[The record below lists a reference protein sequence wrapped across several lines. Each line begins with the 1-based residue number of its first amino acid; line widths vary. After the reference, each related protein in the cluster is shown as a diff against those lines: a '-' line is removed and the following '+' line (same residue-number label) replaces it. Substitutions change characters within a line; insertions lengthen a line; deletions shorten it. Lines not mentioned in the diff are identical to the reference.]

1 MRTPSGD
8 LHVVDF
14 KTNQIVSDIQPKDY
28 WDDKRHWEIKNN
40 IDTLE
45 FRLFEN
51 TDHATTLVQQ
61 NLVLKEVRGGRIV
74 PYVITETE
82 KDSKDRSLMVYASG
96 EWIQLAKAGII
107 EPQKI
112 ESKTLKQ
119 CMEIALK
126 GTKWTI
132 GKTEHDGAHSMVIE
146 EFTDPLDLLKKIAAS
161 FELEIQ
167 YRAEVVGSKIVG
179 RYVDMVRKRG
189 RDTRKEVTFG
199 KDLIGIKRIENSQ
212 SICTALLGF
221 VKKENGEFITI
232 SSINKGVPYLVDD
245 AAYQRWNE
253 NGKHKFAFYTPQT
266 DDQNMSPD
274 RLLTLMKTE
283 MSKIVNASVS
293 YGVDAQNIARI
304 TGLSHEE
311 INEGD
316 TIRIIDEGF
325 TPKLYLEARAIAGD
339 ESFKDPT
346 QDNYVF
352 GDYREIVDQND
363 ELRRLYQ
370 KILSSLYDKVPQE
383 LFDQLNNKVKEQNKD
398 IIDAKDKAGQAQKES
413 QTAKDLAE
421 ATQDYME
428 RNLVDIIESVK
439 PPTANLKD
447 GKTLWSDSSDPNN
460 KVLKLWK
467 GGAWVIISPDTKPLN
482 TALTQAQNDIT
493 KAKQDITTNK
503 GLLDTAKSELQG
515 NINAEKQRITDL
527 TTNVNKKVDKTWID
541 QQLLD
546 KADKSGVYTKDYIDQ
561 NTIGKQ
567 VYETDRAGN
576 VQKFTDM
583 NTDITRNANAIKSK
597 AEQSSLDTTN
607 NNVTGVTNRV
617 TTVEQTATG
626 LTTRIGSAES
636 KINTATGDISTLQ
649 TKTNTIE
656 QTATGS
662 VQKINKLTGRFDG
675 MSIGS
680 VNIIQGTEEIFS
692 NPSATGN
699 YNGFKV
705 VPSPFPKYD
714 IRNKEITFSMY
725 FTGKIT
731 AKGTNPWLGMELGIT
746 FIDNTTQYLN
756 GRIDGKIT
764 VNKDYLNERF
774 VFVVKVNDKEIKS
787 VNVTQ
792 GARDLTGSIKL
803 FKGQVEEGN
812 QATAWK
818 LSPEEL
824 TTTQQFTQKTNEII
838 NTVDQNAQK
847 LTAVET
853 TMKNTKYGRD
863 NLIPNSGM
871 FSNTGGWMANTPTN
885 STMEVVTEDGFN
897 AMKIKGSI
905 RASSPIILKPDTE
918 YVYSALIKIPVD
930 NVVSDG
936 SGNPLH
942 FWSTIGAN
950 PHTAVQRAIL
960 EPASK
965 KILANT
971 WTRVSYKF
979 KTLAGAE
986 NTLFTPFMYS
996 QEIINSNAFA
1006 YIRYFQLVEGN
1017 QITEDWQAP
1026 SGDIVKKTN
1035 EIVQTVDSNISR
1047 ISVMEN
1053 SVANGLDNLLDN
1065 SRIDNMTRWEGG
1077 VGINFDETVKLDGY
1091 NSIRSIQAGNTSE
1104 VYRGLHQ
1111 MNIQGWEVGGT
1122 YTFSAYVRT
1131 DDIASFEENAVAG
1144 TIRVGMEV
1152 ICEKADGSRTTTYN
1166 VAPDGSKDFKP
1177 TVNGQWQRRVIV
1189 CKNIPAGTTKIRVGV
1204 RVWKNGRLWVACPQF
1219 EKGEM
1224 ATAFT
1229 PKVSENTSAIKTNE
1243 VIQTVDTIQTS
1254 LTATTNKVTG
1264 LETKTNTLEIKSNTM
1279 RSDLDGN
1286 ITAINSLTET
1296 VTYAGENFLDKSSAN
1311 NEFPSFLVDAYY
1323 LLNKA
1328 TGGFF
1333 EDYYIVTCA
1342 DYTDAFY
1349 QMGNSSQPTN
1359 MHGFKANDSLT
1370 LSMDLQQDLVG
1381 TQTVIFQHDGTSWS
1395 EAEIKTYN
1403 HAVGVWTRV
1412 SHSFTLKANTKGFM
1426 IRIRFPRVAG
1436 ANTKKLR
1443 FRKLKIEYG
1452 SLATQWNQNSVEIQS
1467 KTNTIKQTTDE
1478 NSMKLTSIDASGI
1491 AGANLVYNSDMLQ
1504 RPTNGFPDGWSGFN
1518 TTTLIFQNP
1527 WADEPRGA
1535 VARFNRTNL
1544 ADTDPN
1550 SIVSLYSNKLPVAR
1564 NKDYTWSVWMYVPSA
1579 NWSAFKVKNAYIM
1592 EYFDNAGTR
1601 VQYQDVSLTTA
1612 EQTSLQA
1619 GNWTRIVRTFR
1630 PTTAGIT
1637 QAGFRLALF
1646 HNGDIYY
1653 RMPQVE
1659 LGTVATGWN
1668 RSTVDFSGNYQFND
1682 LNSRTNEIKQTLD
1695 GTVSTVSSLSSTVGT
1710 HTQQITQQGSTI
1722 KQMNNEIDLRVKSTE
1737 MTDYIGKLGAEN
1749 ELRNTAFETKVINAT
1764 TGIIT
1769 SRTPSLDK
1777 WGSNIPAGVGG
1788 SITAEATRNREGY
1801 NSAKIVVTGAGTTDR
1816 YTGINQNIPASISS
1830 GDYVFGAW
1838 FYVQDKA
1845 LIDNGAVIKLQFFNG
1860 STGSTSVQTELAPI
1874 LVNNKWVYAEV
1885 KITAPATAITVL
1897 RADIWVRRNGTLW
1910 VSQPML
1916 QYGSNASAFME
1927 HPQDYVNYDAL
1938 VGEVAKKVATT
1949 DYNAKISTIESS
1961 ITQANNK
1968 IDLRVLATD
1977 VYKKTESDGRYGSK
1991 AIVDTHESSITLL
2004 KNQIISKVEAGGI
2017 ASAIN
2022 QTPQSVLIQ
2031 AGKINLD
2038 GAVTAK
2044 SIQSQ
2049 RLVGAT
2055 ISTLE
2060 QNQIGGFIEMNA
2072 QHFALKHRLG
2082 LNTAPLTRGY
2092 FGFMPDT
2099 GKGQDYVRTS
2109 LVLGTDYNNED
2120 RVSLSGA
2127 VFIEHMVPKSNL
2139 WADASA
2145 RIGIAKSRN
2154 TDTSINTKSEI
2165 YFGPTGNLDILANEG
2180 PMVIRGKEAMTIT
2193 TSGLFTGV
2201 ASSGT
2206 WVLENGRGFFPV
2218 TNRTLKIV
2226 DKRVTTNNDNADT
2239 DIYLGSSFMIRSA
2252 NDMNYYD
2259 YGLQIKKQNGSE
2271 WANLWA
2277 GKIRASTFENTSS
2290 RSIKTGIKDINVDA
2304 LEIVMALEPK
2314 EYFFKADMEKLY
2326 EERQARV
2333 EAGEE
2338 TPPITTD
2345 SIQKQYG
2352 FIAEDV
2358 PEALASK
2365 DRKSVPSY
2373 PLATMTVG
2381 AVQKIRKEQLA
2392 DQEKIASLKAEIE
2405 AEKLEEV
2412 SIQTELNEL
2421 KGVLIS
2427 QEERIAK
2434 LEELLLQQLINK
2446 KPEQP

>member
-45 FRLFEN
+45 FRVFEN

-179 RYVDMVRKRG
+179 RHVDMVRKRG

-266 DDQNMSPD
+266 DDQNMSPE

-283 MSKIVNASVS
+283 MGKLVNASVS

-304 TGLSHEE
+304 PGLSHEE

-316 TIRIIDEGF
+316 TILIIDEGF

-352 GDYREIVDQND
+352 GDYREIVNQND
-363 ELRRLYQ
+363 ELRKLYQ
-370 KILSSLYDKVPQE
+370 QMLSKIQDKVPSSIFESLKDKVNQQGS
-383 LFDQLNNKVKEQNKD
+383 LIDSTNKKSNQALEESKAAKD
-398 IIDAKDKAGQAQKES
+398 IADASLKYAKEN
-413 QTAKDLAE
+413 T
-421 ATQDYME
+421 
-428 RNLVDIIESVK
+428 VDIIEQPT
-439 PPTANLKD
+439 PPTTNLKD

-467 GGAWVIISPDTKPLN
+467 GGAWVIVSPDTKPLN
-482 TALTQAQNDIT
+482 TTLTQAQNDII
-493 KAKQDITTNK
+493 KAKQDIITGQNALTS
-503 GLLDTAKSELQG
+503 AKSELQG
-515 NINAEKQRITDL
+515 NINTEKQRITDL
-527 TTNVNKKVDKTWID
+527 TTTVGKKVDKTWID

-546 KADKSGVYTKDYIDQ
+546 KADKSGVYTRDYIDQ
-561 NTIGKQ
+561 NTVGKQ
-567 VYETDRAGN
+567 VYETDKAGN

-583 NTDITRNANAIKSK
+583 STDITRNANAIKSK

-626 LTTRIGSAES
+626 LTNRMTSAET
-636 KINTATGDISTLQ
+636 KLNTATGDISTLK

-656 QTATGS
+656 QTANGS
-662 VQKINKLTGRFDG
+662 VQKIEELKGRFDG

-680 VNIIQGTEEIFS
+680 VNMIQGTEEIFN

-699 YNGFKV
+699 FNSFKV
-705 VPSPFPKYD
+705 VPSPHPKYD
-714 IRNKEITFSMY
+714 LRNKELTISVY

-731 AKGTNPWLGMELGIT
+731 AKGTNPWLGMELGFT
-746 FIDNTTQYLN
+746 FMDNTTQFLN
-756 GRIDGKIT
+756 GRIDSKIT
-764 VNKDYLNERF
+764 LNQDYLNERF
-774 VFVVKVNDKEIKS
+774 VFIVKVNDKEIKS

-803 FKGQVEEGN
+803 FKGQIEEGN
-812 QATAWK
+812 KATAWK

-838 NTVDQNAQK
+838 NTVDQNTQK
-847 LTAVET
+847 LTSVET
-853 TMKNTKYGRD
+853 TMKNAKYGRD

-871 FSNTGGWMANTPTN
+871 FSNTGGWIPNTPAS
-885 STMEVVTEDGFN
+885 STMEIVTEDGFN

-905 RASSPIILKPDTE
+905 RASNPITLKPDTE
-918 YVYSALIKIPVD
+918 YVYSAMVKLPVEQFI
-930 NVVSDG
+930 SEG

-979 KTLAGAE
+979 RTLAGAE

-1006 YIRYFQLVEGN
+1006 YIRYFQLIEGN

-1026 SGDIVKKTN
+1026 SGDVIKKTN
-1035 EIVQTVDSNISR
+1035 EIVQTVDSTISR
-1047 ISVMEN
+1047 VSAVEN
-1053 SVANGLDNLLDN
+1053 RRTGSDNLLKIDSARWVVAPKNTGSEGDN
-1065 SRIDNMTRWEGG
+1065 YNYANLPVNM
-1077 VGINFDETVKLDGY
+1077 
-1091 NSIRSIQAGNTSE
+1091 
-1104 VYRGLHQ
+1104 Q
-1111 MNIQGWEVGGT
+1111 MDRT
-1122 YTFSAYVRT
+1122 YTVSARVKFT
-1131 DDIASFEENAVAG
+1131 AG
-1144 TIRVGMEV
+1144 TDTHITVYPYPNGAQYNAE
-1152 ICEKADGSRTTTYN
+1152 IKDGFISHT
-1166 VAPDGSKDFKP
+1166 FKKTNAN
-1177 TVNGQWQRRVIV
+1177 TVSILLYTG
-1189 CKNIPAGTTKIRVGV
+1189 KAGTTRGKGV
-1204 RVWKNGRLWVACPQF
+1204 EFTEIMITEGDAVVSYAPPSPTLDVF
-1219 EKGEM
+1219 
-1224 ATAFT
+1224 TA
-1229 PKVSENTSAIKTNE
+1229 KTNE
-1243 VIQTVDTIQTS
+1243 ITQTVDTNKQKITS
-1254 LTATTNKVTG
+1254 LETTV
-1264 LETKTNTLEIKSNTM
+1264 
-1279 RSDLDGN
+1279 
-1286 ITAINSLTET
+1286 TAINDDVTNLFMDAGSFKGYSTSYDPLKRWLLKGAGARISADTFQDNAVTET
-1296 VTYAGENFLDKSSAN
+1296 QSSWSSVAYNFKDLVDRGVVKVGDILNVSIYMRIKGLPAGQTKVVTYFFRGQNNGKSFKVGDTWARYDVETTVTADMMTVSGAVVESYMRFEVNENTGATAWFQQSQPQLTVGKKLYTWRTAPEDISTIVVKTNEISQTVDSNMMTITRAVQGGGENFLYKSSGEKGEVSILHDDATYLFNKTTRNAN
-1311 NEFPSFLVDAYY
+1311 NMDH
-1323 LLNKA
+1323 
-1328 TGGFF
+1328 
-1333 EDYYIVTCA
+1333 IQMTCT

-1349 QMGNSSQPTN
+1349 QIGATNSN
-1359 MHGFKANDSLT
+1359 AMHGFSAGETLT
-1370 LSMDLQQDLVG
+1370 LSFDQRQELTGM
-1381 TQTVIFQHDGTSWS
+1381 QTVIFQYDGISWS
-1395 EAEIKTYN
+1395 ESEVKTY
-1403 HAVGVWTRV
+1403 AQLSWSRE
-1412 SHSFTLKANTKGFM
+1412 SHTFTLKANTKGWM
-1426 IRIRFPRVAG
+1426 IRFRFPRVAE
-1436 ANTKKLR
+1436 ANTKNIWLA
-1443 FRKLKIEYG
+1443 KLKLEAG
-1452 SLATQWNQNSVEIQS
+1452 S
-1467 KTNTIKQTTDE
+1467 IK
-1478 NSMKLTSIDASGI
+1478 S
-1491 AGANLVYNSDMLQ
+1491 
-1504 RPTNGFPDGWSGFN
+1504 PWS
-1518 TTTLIFQNP
+1518 
-1527 WADEPRGA
+1527 
-1535 VARFNRTNL
+1535 
-1544 ADTDPN
+1544 PN
-1550 SIVSLYSNKLPVAR
+1550 SIETMRTQNTLK
-1564 NKDYTWSVWMYVPSA
+1564 
-1579 NWSAFKVKNAYIM
+1579 
-1592 EYFDNAGTR
+1592 
-1601 VQYQDVSLTTA
+1601 QDVDSLSSNIASVSNRTG
-1612 EQTSLQA
+1612 SLETKSNNLQ
-1619 GNWTRIVRTFR
+1619 
-1630 PTTAGIT
+1630 
-1637 QAGFRLALF
+1637 Q
-1646 HNGDIYY
+1646 
-1653 RMPQVE
+1653 
-1659 LGTVATGWN
+1659 
-1668 RSTVDFSGNYQFND
+1668 S
-1682 LNSRTNEIKQTLD
+1682 LD
-1695 GTVSTVSSLSSTVGT
+1695 GTISKVNTLTTTTTNQGT
-1710 HTQQITQQGSTI
+1710 QITQQGTQI
-1722 KQMNNEIDLRVKSTE
+1722 TQMNNEIGLRVKSSE
-1737 MTDYIGKLGAEN
+1737 MTDYIANLGAEN
-1749 ELRNTAFETKVINAT
+1749 ELRNSAFETKTIHPT

-1769 SRTPSLDK
+1769 GRTPSLDK
-1777 WGSNIPAGVGG
+1777 WGSNIPAGIGG
-1788 SITAEATRNREGY
+1788 SIVAEATRNREGY

-1816 YTGINQNIPASISS
+1816 YTGISQNIPASISS

-1860 STGSTSVQTELAPI
+1860 STGSTSVQTELAPKLI
-1874 LVNNKWVYAEV
+1874 NNKWVYAEV

-1938 VGEVAKKVATT
+1938 IGEVAKKVATT

-2022 QTPQSVLIQ
+2022 QTAQSVLIQ
-2031 AGKINLD
+2031 ASKINLD

-2044 SIQSQ
+2044 SIESG
-2049 RLVGAT
+2049 RLAGVT
-2055 ISTLE
+2055 ISTSTNSTGYFVDMNQ
-2060 QNQIGGFIEMNA
+2060 QNIS
-2072 QHFALKHRLG
+2072 LKSNVG
-2082 LNTAPLTRGY
+2082 NTGPITRGY
-2092 FGFMPDT
+2092 LGFMPNLPDNT
-2099 GKGQDYVRTS
+2099 VRTA
-2109 LVLGTDYNNED
+2109 LVLGNNYDNTNRLEVNGSLFLEQQTPKWNNYDLSNCRIGMARSRNSDGSINMKSSIKMGYMGSIEMRSEDSDIDIDAKGHIRMNTTRGGKSLNDIQIISGTSMSLDAYNGSWFLNSSSSKGADDWRIRTLHINDKRSGGNTQADVDFRMGHLVTLRIPQHPDYTKYGMEVKNGTGT
-2120 RVSLSGA
+2120 SLSN
-2127 VFIEHMVPKSNL
+2127 IH
-2139 WADASA
+2139 
-2145 RIGIAKSRN
+2145 
-2154 TDTSINTKSEI
+2154 
-2165 YFGPTGNLDILANEG
+2165 
-2180 PMVIRGKEAMTIT
+2180 
-2193 TSGLFTGV
+2193 
-2201 ASSGT
+2201 
-2206 WVLENGRGFFPV
+2206 
-2218 TNRTLKIV
+2218 V
-2226 DKRVTTNNDNADT
+2226 DKV
-2239 DIYLGSSFMIRSA
+2239 YLTQNMWESTRQVKTA
-2252 NDMNYYD
+2252 
-2259 YGLQIKKQNGSE
+2259 IKE
-2271 WANLWA
+2271 
-2277 GKIRASTFENTSS
+2277 
-2290 RSIKTGIKDINVDA
+2290 IKVDA
-2304 LEIVMALEPK
+2304 LETLMQLQPK
-2314 EYFFKADMEKLY
+2314 QYYRKSEMQKLY
-2326 EERQARV
+2326 EKREKIV
-2333 EAGEE
+2333 AGKYQEPMPTIKDVPLE
-2338 TPPITTD
+2338 
-2345 SIQKQYG
+2345 YG
-2352 FIAEDV
+2352 FIAEEM
-2358 PEALASK
+2358 PECLATE
-2365 DRKSVPSY
+2365 DRKTVSAY
-2373 PLATMTVG
+2373 PLMTIGIAGTQEVYKKHL
-2381 AVQKIRKEQLA
+2381 ALEEIVKEQANQLA
-2392 DQEKIASLKAEIE
+2392 IQED
-2405 AEKLEEV
+2405 
-2412 SIQTELNEL
+2412 
-2421 KGVLIS
+2421 
-2427 QEERIAK
+2427 RIAR
-2434 LEELLLQQLINK
+2434 LEELLLQQLIDK

>member
-45 FRLFEN
+45 FRVFEN
-51 TDHATTLVQQ
+51 TDYATTLVQQ

-161 FELEIQ
+161 FEIEIQ

-179 RYVDMVRKRG
+179 RYVDMVQKRG

-212 SICTALLGF
+212 NICTALLGF
-221 VKKENGEFITI
+221 VKKEDGEFITI

-266 DDQNMSPD
+266 EDQNMSPD

-304 TGLSHEE
+304 PGLSHEE

-662 VQKINKLTGRFDG
+662 VQKINELTGRFDG

-871 FSNTGGWMANTPTN
+871 FSNTGGWVANTPAN

-1006 YIRYFQLVEGN
+1006 YVRYFQLVEGN

-1035 EIVQTVDSNISR
+1035 EIVQTIDSTISR
-1047 ISVMEN
+1047 VTAVEN
-1053 SVANGLDNLLDN
+1053 RRTGSDNLLKVDSARWVVHPKNTGTDADN
-1065 SRIDNMTRWEGG
+1065 FNYANLPVNMQLNRTYTVSARVKFTAGTDTHISVYPYPNGSQQHIEIKDGFITHTFKKTNAST
-1077 VGINFDETVKLDGY
+1077 VGILLYAGKSATTRSKGVEFTEIMVTEGDGVVAYAPPSPTLDVFTSKTNEITQTVDANKQKISSIESTVSAINDDVTNLFMDAGSFKGY
-1091 NSIRSIQAGNTSE
+1091 STTYDPLKRWLLKGAGARISAD
-1104 VYRGLHQ
+1104 
-1111 MNIQGWEVGGT
+1111 
-1122 YTFSAYVRT
+1122 TFQ
-1131 DDIASFEENAVAG
+1131 DNAVAETQSSWSSLCYNFKDLADRG
-1144 TIRVGMEV
+1144 VVKVGD
-1152 ICEKADGSRTTTYN
+1152 ILN
-1166 VAPDGSKDFKP
+1166 VSIYMRIKGL
-1177 TVNGQWQRRVIV
+1177 
-1189 CKNIPAGTTKIRVGV
+1189 PAGQTKVVSYFFRGRNNAKSFNVSNTWARYDVETTVTADMLTVSGAAPESYMR
-1204 RVWKNGRLWVACPQF
+1204 F
-1219 EKGEM
+1219 E
-1224 ATAFT
+1224 
-1229 PKVSENTSAIKTNE
+1229 VNENTGGTAWFQQSQPQLTIGTKLYTWRTAPEDISALVVKTNE
-1243 VIQTVDTIQTS
+1243 IIQTVDTNM
-1254 LTATTNKVTG
+1254 LTI
-1264 LETKTNTLEIKSNTM
+1264 TKAVQ
-1279 RSDLDGN
+1279 GG
-1286 ITAINSLTET
+1286 
-1296 VTYAGENFLDKSSAN
+1296 GENFLYKSSGEKGEIAVLHDD
-1311 NEFPSFLVDAYY
+1311 SAYTF
-1323 LLNKA
+1323 NGCTRNA
-1328 TGGFF
+1328 TNMDHIQF
-1333 EDYYIVTCA
+1333 TCSS
-1342 DYTDAFY
+1342 YSDAFY
-1349 QMGNSSQPTN
+1349 QIGATN
-1359 MHGFKANDSLT
+1359 VNLMHGFSAGETLT
-1370 LSMDLQQDLVG
+1370 LSFDQKQDLTG
-1381 TQTVIFQHDGTSWS
+1381 MQTIIFQHDGTSWS
-1395 EAEIKTYN
+1395 EAEAKTY
-1403 HAVGVWTRV
+1403 AQLSWSRE
-1412 SHSFTLKANTKGFM
+1412 SHTFTLKPNTKGWF
-1426 IRIRFPRVAG
+1426 IRFRFPRVAE
-1436 ANTKKLR
+1436 ANTKNIWLA
-1443 FRKLKIEYG
+1443 KLKLEAG
-1452 SLATQWNQNSVEIQS
+1452 S
-1467 KTNTIKQTTDE
+1467 IK
-1478 NSMKLTSIDASGI
+1478 S
-1491 AGANLVYNSDMLQ
+1491 
-1504 RPTNGFPDGWSGFN
+1504 PWS
-1518 TTTLIFQNP
+1518 
-1527 WADEPRGA
+1527 
-1535 VARFNRTNL
+1535 
-1544 ADTDPN
+1544 PN
-1550 SIVSLYSNKLPVAR
+1550 SIETMRTQNTLK
-1564 NKDYTWSVWMYVPSA
+1564 
-1579 NWSAFKVKNAYIM
+1579 
-1592 EYFDNAGTR
+1592 
-1601 VQYQDVSLTTA
+1601 QDVDSLSSNI
-1612 EQTSLQA
+1612 TSVSNRTGSLETKSNNLQ
-1619 GNWTRIVRTFR
+1619 
-1630 PTTAGIT
+1630 
-1637 QAGFRLALF
+1637 Q
-1646 HNGDIYY
+1646 
-1653 RMPQVE
+1653 
-1659 LGTVATGWN
+1659 
-1668 RSTVDFSGNYQFND
+1668 S
-1682 LNSRTNEIKQTLD
+1682 LD
-1695 GTVSTVSSLSSTVGT
+1695 GTISKVNTLTTTQTNQGT
-1710 HTQQITQQGSTI
+1710 QITQQGSQIT
-1722 KQMNNEIDLRVKSTE
+1722 QLSNQIDLRVKTTE
-1737 MTDYIGKLGAEN
+1737 MQDYVGALGN
-1749 ELRNTAFETKVINAT
+1749 NNIIMNSAFEDRVIHPT
-1764 TGIIT
+1764 SGIVT
-1769 SRTPSLDK
+1769 NSTPSTTK
-1777 WGSNIPAGVGG
+1777 WTLQGVGTNKTVAAD
-1788 SITAEATRNREGY
+1788 SSVTHEGY
-1801 NSAKIVVTGAGTTDR
+1801 NSVKMSSSG
-1816 YTGINQNIPASISS
+1816 YTGSQFVGVSQTLPVTAGS
-1830 GDYVFGAW
+1830 GDYVFSAW
-1838 FYVQDKA
+1838 FYVTNKA
-1845 LIDNGAVIKLQFFNG
+1845 LLETEGGVIKLQFFNG
-1860 STGSTSVQTELAPI
+1860 STGSTSLQTELLPK
-1874 LVNNKWVYAEV
+1874 LVNNTWVRLSA
-1885 KITAPATAITVL
+1885 KITAPATPVTAL
-1897 RADIWVRRNGTLW
+1897 RADIWIRRNGVLYAA
-1910 VSQPML
+1910 QPLL
-1916 QYGSNASAFME
+1916 QQGSTPSTFME
-1927 HPQDYVNYDAL
+1927 NPKDYANYDQL

-1949 DYNAKISTIESS
+1949 EFNSKVSTLETS
-1961 ITQANNK
+1961 INQQSNR
-1968 IDLRVLATD
+1968 IDLKAEKTD
-1977 VYKKTESDGRYGSK
+1977 VYTKKEANGQFGSK
-1991 AIVDTHESSITLL
+1991 AIVDSHTSSIALMAGEITQRV
-2004 KNQIISKVEAGGI
+2004 KNNEV
-2017 ASAIN
+2017 ASTIN
-2022 QTPQSVLIQ
+2022 QTAQSVLIQ
-2031 AGKINLD
+2031 ASKINLD

-2044 SIQSQ
+2044 SIESG
-2049 RLVGAT
+2049 RLAGVT
-2055 ISTLE
+2055 ISTSTNSTGYFVDMNQ
-2060 QNQIGGFIEMNA
+2060 QNIS
-2072 QHFALKHRLG
+2072 LKSNVG
-2082 LNTAPLTRGY
+2082 NTGPITRGY
-2092 FGFMPDT
+2092 LGFMPNLPDNT
-2099 GKGQDYVRTS
+2099 VRTA
-2109 LVLGTDYNNED
+2109 LVLGNNYDNANRLEVNGSLFLEQQTPKWNNYDLSNCRIGMARSRNSDGSINMKSSIKMGYMGSIEMRSEDSDIDLDAKGHIRMNTTRGGKSLNDIQIISGTSMSLHAYNGSWFLNSSSSTGADEWRIRTLHINDKRSGGNTQADVDFRMGHLVTLRIPQHPDYTKYGMEVKNGTGT
-2120 RVSLSGA
+2120 SLSN
-2127 VFIEHMVPKSNL
+2127 IH
-2139 WADASA
+2139 
-2145 RIGIAKSRN
+2145 
-2154 TDTSINTKSEI
+2154 
-2165 YFGPTGNLDILANEG
+2165 
-2180 PMVIRGKEAMTIT
+2180 
-2193 TSGLFTGV
+2193 
-2201 ASSGT
+2201 
-2206 WVLENGRGFFPV
+2206 
-2218 TNRTLKIV
+2218 V
-2226 DKRVTTNNDNADT
+2226 DKV
-2239 DIYLGSSFMIRSA
+2239 YLTQNMWESTRQVKTA
-2252 NDMNYYD
+2252 
-2259 YGLQIKKQNGSE
+2259 IKE
-2271 WANLWA
+2271 
-2277 GKIRASTFENTSS
+2277 
-2290 RSIKTGIKDINVDA
+2290 IKVDA
-2304 LEIVMALEPK
+2304 LETLMQLQPK
-2314 EYFFKADMEKLY
+2314 QYYRKSEMQKLY
-2326 EERQARV
+2326 EKREKIV
-2333 EAGEE
+2333 AGEYQE
-2338 TPPITTD
+2338 PMPTIKDVPLE
-2345 SIQKQYG
+2345 YG
-2352 FIAEDV
+2352 FIAEEM
-2358 PEALASK
+2358 PECLATE
-2365 DRKSVPSY
+2365 DRKTVSTY
-2373 PLATMTVG
+2373 PLMTIGIAGTQEVYKKHL
-2381 AVQKIRKEQLA
+2381 ALEEIVKEQANQLA
-2392 DQEKIASLKAEIE
+2392 IQED
-2405 AEKLEEV
+2405 
-2412 SIQTELNEL
+2412 
-2421 KGVLIS
+2421 
-2427 QEERIAK
+2427 RIAR
-2434 LEELLLQQLINK
+2434 LEELLLQQLIDK

>member
-51 TDHATTLVQQ
+51 TDYATTLVQQ

-567 VYETDRAGN
+567 VYETDKVGN

-662 VQKINKLTGRFDG
+662 VQKINELTGRFDG

-699 YNGFKV
+699 YNGFKST
-705 VPSPFPKYD
+705 PPPFPKYN
-714 IRNKEITFSMY
+714 IRGKELTISMY
-725 FTGKIT
+725 LTGKIT
-731 AKGTNPWLGMELGIT
+731 AKGNNPWLGMEISVQFVDGT
-746 FIDNTTQYLN
+746 ATQYLN
-756 GRIDGKIT
+756 GRIDNKIEL
-764 VNKDYLNERF
+764 NKDYVSQRF
-774 VFVVKVNDKEIKS
+774 INTVKVNDKEIKAI
-787 VNVTQ
+787 NVTM
-792 GARDLTGSIKL
+792 GARDLTGSIRL
-803 FKGQVEEGN
+803 HNGQIEEGN

-863 NLIPNSGM
+863 NLITNSGM
-871 FSNTGGWMANTPTN
+871 FSNTGGWMANTPAN

-905 RASSPIILKPDTE
+905 RASSPVILKPDTE

-930 NVVSDG
+930 NVISDG

-942 FWSTIGAN
+942 FWSTIGEN

-1006 YIRYFQLVEGN
+1006 YVRYFQLVEGN

-1035 EIVQTVDSNISR
+1035 EIVQTIDSTISR
-1047 ISVMEN
+1047 VTAVEN
-1053 SVANGLDNLLDN
+1053 RRTGSDNLLKVDSARWVVHPKNTGTDADN
-1065 SRIDNMTRWEGG
+1065 FNYANLPVNMQLNRTYTVSARVKFTAGTDTHISVYPYPNGSQQHIEIKDGFITHTFKKTNAST
-1077 VGINFDETVKLDGY
+1077 VGILLYAGKSATTRSKGVEFTEIMVTEGDGVVAYAPPSPTLDVFTSKTNEITQTVDANKQKISSIESTVSAINDDVTNLFMDAGSFKGY
-1091 NSIRSIQAGNTSE
+1091 STTYDPLKRWLLKGAGARISAD
-1104 VYRGLHQ
+1104 
-1111 MNIQGWEVGGT
+1111 
-1122 YTFSAYVRT
+1122 TFQ
-1131 DDIASFEENAVAG
+1131 DNAVAETQSSWSSLCYNFKDLADRG
-1144 TIRVGMEV
+1144 VVKVGD
-1152 ICEKADGSRTTTYN
+1152 ILN
-1166 VAPDGSKDFKP
+1166 VSIYMRIKGL
-1177 TVNGQWQRRVIV
+1177 
-1189 CKNIPAGTTKIRVGV
+1189 PAGQTKVVSYFFRGRNNAKSFNVSNTWARYDVETTVTADMLTVSGAAPESYMR
-1204 RVWKNGRLWVACPQF
+1204 F
-1219 EKGEM
+1219 E
-1224 ATAFT
+1224 
-1229 PKVSENTSAIKTNE
+1229 VNENTGGTAWFQQSQPQLTIGTKLYTWRTAPEDISALVVKTNE
-1243 VIQTVDTIQTS
+1243 IIQTVDTNM
-1254 LTATTNKVTG
+1254 LTI
-1264 LETKTNTLEIKSNTM
+1264 TKAVQ
-1279 RSDLDGN
+1279 GG
-1286 ITAINSLTET
+1286 
-1296 VTYAGENFLDKSSAN
+1296 GENFLYKSSGEKGEIAVLHDD
-1311 NEFPSFLVDAYY
+1311 SAYTF
-1323 LLNKA
+1323 NGCTRNA
-1328 TGGFF
+1328 TNMDHIQF
-1333 EDYYIVTCA
+1333 TCSS
-1342 DYTDAFY
+1342 YSDAFY
-1349 QMGNSSQPTN
+1349 QIGATN
-1359 MHGFKANDSLT
+1359 VNLMHGFSAGETLT
-1370 LSMDLQQDLVG
+1370 LSFDQKQDLTG
-1381 TQTVIFQHDGTSWS
+1381 MQTIIFQHDGTSWI
-1395 EAEIKTYN
+1395 EAEAKTY
-1403 HAVGVWTRV
+1403 AQLSWSRE
-1412 SHSFTLKANTKGFM
+1412 SHTFTLKPNTKGWF
-1426 IRIRFPRVAG
+1426 IRFRFPRVAE
-1436 ANTKKLR
+1436 ANTKNIWLA
-1443 FRKLKIEYG
+1443 KLKLEAG
-1452 SLATQWNQNSVEIQS
+1452 S
-1467 KTNTIKQTTDE
+1467 IK
-1478 NSMKLTSIDASGI
+1478 S
-1491 AGANLVYNSDMLQ
+1491 
-1504 RPTNGFPDGWSGFN
+1504 PWS
-1518 TTTLIFQNP
+1518 
-1527 WADEPRGA
+1527 
-1535 VARFNRTNL
+1535 
-1544 ADTDPN
+1544 PN
-1550 SIVSLYSNKLPVAR
+1550 SIETMRTQNTLK
-1564 NKDYTWSVWMYVPSA
+1564 
-1579 NWSAFKVKNAYIM
+1579 
-1592 EYFDNAGTR
+1592 
-1601 VQYQDVSLTTA
+1601 QDVDSLSSNI
-1612 EQTSLQA
+1612 TSVSNRTGSLETKSNNLQ
-1619 GNWTRIVRTFR
+1619 
-1630 PTTAGIT
+1630 
-1637 QAGFRLALF
+1637 Q
-1646 HNGDIYY
+1646 
-1653 RMPQVE
+1653 
-1659 LGTVATGWN
+1659 
-1668 RSTVDFSGNYQFND
+1668 S
-1682 LNSRTNEIKQTLD
+1682 LD
-1695 GTVSTVSSLSSTVGT
+1695 GTISKVNTLTTTQTNQGT
-1710 HTQQITQQGSTI
+1710 QITQQGSQIT
-1722 KQMNNEIDLRVKSTE
+1722 QLSNQIDLRVKTTE
-1737 MTDYIGKLGAEN
+1737 MQDYVGALGN
-1749 ELRNTAFETKVINAT
+1749 NNIIMNSAFEDRVIHPT
-1764 TGIIT
+1764 SGIVT
-1769 SRTPSLDK
+1769 NRTPSTTK
-1777 WGSNIPAGVGG
+1777 WTLQGVGTNKTVAAD
-1788 SITAEATRNREGY
+1788 SSVTHEGY
-1801 NSAKIVVTGAGTTDR
+1801 NSVKMSSSG
-1816 YTGINQNIPASISS
+1816 YTGSQFVGVSQTLPVTAGS
-1830 GDYVFGAW
+1830 GDYVFSAW
-1838 FYVQDKA
+1838 FYVTNKA
-1845 LIDNGAVIKLQFFNG
+1845 LLETEGGVIKLQFFNG
-1860 STGSTSVQTELAPI
+1860 STGSTSLQTELLPK
-1874 LVNNKWVYAEV
+1874 LVNNTWVRLSA
-1885 KITAPATAITVL
+1885 KITAPATPVTAL
-1897 RADIWVRRNGTLW
+1897 RADIWIRRNGVLYAA
-1910 VSQPML
+1910 QPLL
-1916 QYGSNASAFME
+1916 QQGSTPSTFME
-1927 HPQDYVNYDAL
+1927 NTKDYANYDQL

-1949 DYNAKISTIESS
+1949 EFNSKVSTLETS
-1961 ITQANNK
+1961 INQQSNR
-1968 IDLRVLATD
+1968 IDLKAEKTD
-1977 VYKKTESDGRYGSK
+1977 VYTKKEANGQFGSK
-1991 AIVDTHESSITLL
+1991 AIVDSHTSSIALM
-2004 KNQIISKVEAGGI
+2004 AGEI
-2017 ASAIN
+2017 TQRVRNNEVASTIN
-2022 QTPQSVLIQ
+2022 QTAQSVLIQ
-2031 AGKINLD
+2031 ANKINLD

-2044 SIQSQ
+2044 SIESG
-2049 RLVGAT
+2049 RLAGVT
-2055 ISTLE
+2055 ISTSANSIGYFIDMNQ
-2060 QNQIGGFIEMNA
+2060 QNIS
-2072 QHFALKHRLG
+2072 LKSNVG
-2082 LNTAPLTRGY
+2082 NTGPITRGY
-2092 FGFMPDT
+2092 LGFMPNLPDNT
-2099 GKGQDYVRTS
+2099 VRTA
-2109 LVLGTDYNNED
+2109 LVLGNNYDNANRLEVNGSLFLEQQTPKWNNYDLSNCRIGMARSRNSDGSINMKSSIKMGYMGSIEMRSEDSDIDLDAKGHIRMNTTRGGKSLNDIQLVSGTSMSLDAYNGSWFLNSSSSTGADEWRIRTLHINDKRSGGNTQADVDFRMGHLVTLRIPQHPDYTKYGMEVKNGTGT
-2120 RVSLSGA
+2120 SLSN
-2127 VFIEHMVPKSNL
+2127 IH
-2139 WADASA
+2139 
-2145 RIGIAKSRN
+2145 
-2154 TDTSINTKSEI
+2154 
-2165 YFGPTGNLDILANEG
+2165 
-2180 PMVIRGKEAMTIT
+2180 
-2193 TSGLFTGV
+2193 
-2201 ASSGT
+2201 
-2206 WVLENGRGFFPV
+2206 
-2218 TNRTLKIV
+2218 V
-2226 DKRVTTNNDNADT
+2226 DKV
-2239 DIYLGSSFMIRSA
+2239 YLTQNMWESTRQVKTA
-2252 NDMNYYD
+2252 
-2259 YGLQIKKQNGSE
+2259 IKE
-2271 WANLWA
+2271 
-2277 GKIRASTFENTSS
+2277 
-2290 RSIKTGIKDINVDA
+2290 IKVDA
-2304 LEIVMALEPK
+2304 LETLMHLQPK
-2314 EYFFKADMEKLY
+2314 QYYRKSEMQKLY
-2326 EERQARV
+2326 EKREKIV
-2333 EAGEE
+2333 AGEYQE
-2338 TPPITTD
+2338 PMPTIKDVPLE
-2345 SIQKQYG
+2345 YG
-2352 FIAEDV
+2352 FIAEEM
-2358 PEALASK
+2358 PECLATE
-2365 DRKSVPSY
+2365 DRKTVSTY
-2373 PLATMTVG
+2373 PLMTIGIAGTQEVYKKHL
-2381 AVQKIRKEQLA
+2381 ALEEIVKEQANQLA
-2392 DQEKIASLKAEIE
+2392 IQED
-2405 AEKLEEV
+2405 
-2412 SIQTELNEL
+2412 
-2421 KGVLIS
+2421 
-2427 QEERIAK
+2427 RIAR
-2434 LEELLLQQLINK
+2434 LEELLLQQLIDK

>member
-45 FRLFEN
+45 FRVFEN

-179 RYVDMVRKRG
+179 RHVDMVRKRG
-189 RDTRKEVTFG
+189 RDTRKEITFG

-266 DDQNMSPD
+266 DDQNMSPE

-283 MSKIVNASVS
+283 MGKLVNASVS

-304 TGLSHEE
+304 PGLSHEE

-352 GDYREIVDQND
+352 GDYREIVNQND
-363 ELRRLYQ
+363 ELRKLYQ
-370 KILSSLYDKVPQE
+370 QMLSKIQDKVPSSIFESLKDKVNQQGS
-383 LFDQLNNKVKEQNKD
+383 LIDSTNKKSNQALEESKAAKD
-398 IIDAKDKAGQAQKES
+398 IADASLKYTKEN
-413 QTAKDLAE
+413 T
-421 ATQDYME
+421 
-428 RNLVDIIESVK
+428 VDIIEQ
-439 PPTANLKD
+439 PTSPTTNLKD

-467 GGAWVIISPDTKPLN
+467 GGAWVIVSPDTKPLN
-482 TALTQAQNDIT
+482 TTLTQAQNDII
-493 KAKQDITTNK
+493 KAKQDIITGQNALTS
-503 GLLDTAKSELQG
+503 AKSELQG
-515 NINAEKQRITDL
+515 NINTEKQRITDL
-527 TTNVNKKVDKTWID
+527 TTTVGKKVDKTWID

-546 KADKSGVYTKDYIDQ
+546 KADKSGVYTRDYIDQ
-561 NTIGKQ
+561 NTVGKQ
-567 VYETDRAGN
+567 VYEADKAGN

-583 NTDITRNANAIKSK
+583 STDITRNANAIKSK

-626 LTTRIGSAES
+626 LTNRMTSAET
-636 KINTATGDISTLQ
+636 KLNTATGDISTLK

-656 QTATGS
+656 QTANGS
-662 VQKINKLTGRFDG
+662 VQKIEELAGRFDG

-680 VNIIQGTEEIFS
+680 VNMIQGTEEIFN

-699 YNGFKV
+699 FNSFKV
-705 VPSPFPKYD
+705 VPSPHPKYD
-714 IRNKEITFSMY
+714 LRNKELTISVY

-731 AKGTNPWLGMELGIT
+731 AKGTNPWLGMELGFT
-746 FIDNTTQYLN
+746 FMDNTTQFLN
-756 GRIDGKIT
+756 GRIDSKIT
-764 VNKDYLNERF
+764 LNQDYLNERF
-774 VFVVKVNDKEIKS
+774 VFIVKVNDKEIKS

-803 FKGQVEEGN
+803 FKGQIEEGN
-812 QATAWK
+812 KATAWK

-838 NTVDQNAQK
+838 NTVDQNTQK
-847 LTAVET
+847 LTSVET
-853 TMKNTKYGRD
+853 TMKNAKYGRD

-871 FSNTGGWMANTPTN
+871 FSNTGGWIPNTPAS
-885 STMEVVTEDGFN
+885 STMEIVTEDGFN

-905 RASSPIILKPDTE
+905 RASNPITLKPDTE
-918 YVYSALIKIPVD
+918 YVYSAMIKLPVEQFI
-930 NVVSDG
+930 SEG

-979 KTLAGAE
+979 RTLAGAE

-1006 YIRYFQLVEGN
+1006 YIRYFQLIEGN

-1026 SGDIVKKTN
+1026 SGDVIKKTN
-1035 EIVQTVDSNISR
+1035 EIVQTVDSTISR
-1047 ISVMEN
+1047 VSAVEN
-1053 SVANGLDNLLDN
+1053 RRTGSDNLLKVDSARWVVAPKNTGSEGDN
-1065 SRIDNMTRWEGG
+1065 YNYANLPVNM
-1077 VGINFDETVKLDGY
+1077 
-1091 NSIRSIQAGNTSE
+1091 
-1104 VYRGLHQ
+1104 Q
-1111 MNIQGWEVGGT
+1111 MDRT
-1122 YTFSAYVRT
+1122 YTVSARVKFT
-1131 DDIASFEENAVAG
+1131 AG
-1144 TIRVGMEV
+1144 TDTHITVYPYPNGAQYNAE
-1152 ICEKADGSRTTTYN
+1152 IKDGFISHT
-1166 VAPDGSKDFKP
+1166 FKK
-1177 TVNGQWQRRVIV
+1177 TNANTISILLYTG
-1189 CKNIPAGTTKIRVGV
+1189 KAGTTRGKGV
-1204 RVWKNGRLWVACPQF
+1204 EFTEIMITEGDTVVSYAPPSPTLDVF
-1219 EKGEM
+1219 
-1224 ATAFT
+1224 TA
-1229 PKVSENTSAIKTNE
+1229 KTNE
-1243 VIQTVDTIQTS
+1243 ITQTVDTNKQKITS
-1254 LTATTNKVTG
+1254 LETTV
-1264 LETKTNTLEIKSNTM
+1264 
-1279 RSDLDGN
+1279 
-1286 ITAINSLTET
+1286 TAINDDVTNLFMDAGSFKGYSTSYDPLKRWLLKGAGARISADTFQDNAVTET
-1296 VTYAGENFLDKSSAN
+1296 QSSWSSVAYNFKDLVDRGVVKVGDILNVSIYMRIKGLPAGQTKVVTYFFRGQNNGKSFKVGDTWARYDVETTVTADMMTVSGAVVESYMRFEVNENTGATAWFQQSQPQLTVGKKLYTWRTAPEDISTLVVKTNEISQTVDSNMMTITRAVQGGGENFLYKSSGEKGEVSILHDDATYLFNKTTRNAN
-1311 NEFPSFLVDAYY
+1311 NMDH
-1323 LLNKA
+1323 
-1328 TGGFF
+1328 
-1333 EDYYIVTCA
+1333 IQMTCT

-1349 QMGNSSQPTN
+1349 QIGATNSN
-1359 MHGFKANDSLT
+1359 VMHGFSAGETLT
-1370 LSMDLQQDLVG
+1370 LSFDQRQELTGM
-1381 TQTVIFQHDGTSWS
+1381 QTVIFQYDGISWS
-1395 EAEIKTYN
+1395 ESEVKTY
-1403 HAVGVWTRV
+1403 AQLSWSRE
-1412 SHSFTLKANTKGFM
+1412 SHTFTLKANTKGWM
-1426 IRIRFPRVAG
+1426 IRFRFPRVAE
-1436 ANTKKLR
+1436 ANTKNIWLA
-1443 FRKLKIEYG
+1443 KLKLEAG
-1452 SLATQWNQNSVEIQS
+1452 S
-1467 KTNTIKQTTDE
+1467 IK
-1478 NSMKLTSIDASGI
+1478 S
-1491 AGANLVYNSDMLQ
+1491 
-1504 RPTNGFPDGWSGFN
+1504 PWS
-1518 TTTLIFQNP
+1518 
-1527 WADEPRGA
+1527 
-1535 VARFNRTNL
+1535 
-1544 ADTDPN
+1544 PN
-1550 SIVSLYSNKLPVAR
+1550 SIETMRTQNTLK
-1564 NKDYTWSVWMYVPSA
+1564 
-1579 NWSAFKVKNAYIM
+1579 
-1592 EYFDNAGTR
+1592 
-1601 VQYQDVSLTTA
+1601 QDVDSLSSNI
-1612 EQTSLQA
+1612 TSVSNRTGSLETKSNNLQ
-1619 GNWTRIVRTFR
+1619 
-1630 PTTAGIT
+1630 
-1637 QAGFRLALF
+1637 Q
-1646 HNGDIYY
+1646 
-1653 RMPQVE
+1653 
-1659 LGTVATGWN
+1659 
-1668 RSTVDFSGNYQFND
+1668 S
-1682 LNSRTNEIKQTLD
+1682 LD
-1695 GTVSTVSSLSSTVGT
+1695 GTISKVNTLTTTTTNQGT
-1710 HTQQITQQGSTI
+1710 QITQQGTQI
-1722 KQMNNEIDLRVKSTE
+1722 TQMNNEIDLRVKSSE

-1749 ELRNTAFETKVINAT
+1749 ELRNSAFETKTIHPN

-1769 SRTPSLDK
+1769 GRTPSFDK
-1777 WGSNIPAGVGG
+1777 WIRTAPSGTTVV
-1788 SITAEATRNREGY
+1788 AEAVRNREGY
-1801 NSAKIVVTGAGTTDR
+1801 NSVKIEDLTATANR
-1816 YTGINQNIPASISS
+1816 YTGIKQSIPASISS
-1830 GDYVFGAW
+1830 GDYVASVWVYTDDKTTINQGGQLYLQ
-1838 FYVQDKA
+1838 FY
-1845 LIDNGAVIKLQFFNG
+1845 NGATAVAGQQGVDITA
-1860 STGSTSVQTELAPI
+1860 S
-1874 LVNNKWVYAEV
+1874 LVNGQWKLFTV
-1885 KITAPATAITVL
+1885 KITAPAVPITTL
-1897 RADIWVRRNGTLW
+1897 QFELWVRQKGRIW

-1977 VYKKTESDGRYGSK
+1977 VYKKNESDGRYGSK

-2109 LVLGTDYNNED
+2109 LVLGTDYNNKD

-2165 YFGPTGNLDILANEG
+2165 YFGPTGNLDILADEG
-2180 PMVIRGKEAMTIT
+2180 PMLIRGKEAMTIA

-2206 WVLENGRGFFPV
+2206 WVLENGRGFFPY

-2239 DIYLGSSFMIRSA
+2239 DIYLGNSFMIRSA

-2405 AEKLEEV
+2405 AGKLEEI

-2434 LEELLLQQLINK
+2434 LEELLLQQLINR

>member
-45 FRLFEN
+45 FRVFEN

-96 EWIQLAKAGII
+96 EWIQLAKSGII

-179 RYVDMVRKRG
+179 RHVDMVRKRG

-266 DDQNMSPD
+266 DDQNMSPE

-283 MSKIVNASVS
+283 MGKLVNASVS

-304 TGLSHEE
+304 PGLSHEE

-352 GDYREIVDQND
+352 GDYREIVNQND
-363 ELRRLYQ
+363 ELRKLYQ
-370 KILSSLYDKVPQE
+370 QMLSKIQDKVPSSIFESLKDKVNQQGS
-383 LFDQLNNKVKEQNKD
+383 LIDSTNKKSDQALEESKAAKD
-398 IIDAKDKAGQAQKES
+398 IADASLKYAKEN
-413 QTAKDLAE
+413 T
-421 ATQDYME
+421 
-428 RNLVDIIESVK
+428 VDIIEQPT
-439 PPTANLKD
+439 PPTTNLKD

-467 GGAWVIISPDTKPLN
+467 GGAWVIVSPDTKPLN
-482 TALTQAQNDIT
+482 TTLTQAQNDII
-493 KAKQDITTNK
+493 KAKQDIITGQNALTS
-503 GLLDTAKSELQG
+503 AKSELQG
-515 NINAEKQRITDL
+515 NINTEKQRITDL
-527 TTNVNKKVDKTWID
+527 TTTVGKKVDKTWID

-546 KADKSGVYTKDYIDQ
+546 KADKSGVYTRDYIDQ
-561 NTIGKQ
+561 NTVGKQ
-567 VYETDRAGN
+567 VYETDKAGN

-583 NTDITRNANAIKSK
+583 STDITRNANAIKSK

-626 LTTRIGSAES
+626 LTNRMTSAET
-636 KINTATGDISTLQ
+636 KLNTATGDISTLK

-656 QTATGS
+656 QTANGS
-662 VQKINKLTGRFDG
+662 VQKIEELTGRFDG

-680 VNIIQGTEEIFS
+680 VNMIQGTEEIFN

-699 YNGFKV
+699 FNSFKV
-705 VPSPFPKYD
+705 VPSPHPKYD
-714 IRNKEITFSMY
+714 LRNKELTISVY

-731 AKGTNPWLGMELGIT
+731 AKGTNPWLGMELGFT
-746 FIDNTTQYLN
+746 FMDNTTQFLN
-756 GRIDGKIT
+756 GRIDSKIT
-764 VNKDYLNERF
+764 LNQDYLNERF
-774 VFVVKVNDKEIKS
+774 VFIVKVNDKEIKS

-803 FKGQVEEGN
+803 FKGQIEEGN
-812 QATAWK
+812 KATAWK

-838 NTVDQNAQK
+838 NTVDQNTQK
-847 LTAVET
+847 LTSVET
-853 TMKNTKYGRD
+853 TLKNAKYGRD

-871 FSNTGGWMANTPTN
+871 FSNTGGWIPNTPAS
-885 STMEVVTEDGFN
+885 STMEIVTEDGFN

-905 RASSPIILKPDTE
+905 RASNPITLKPDTE
-918 YVYSALIKIPVD
+918 YVYSAMIKLPVEHFI
-930 NVVSDG
+930 SEG

-979 KTLAGAE
+979 RTLAGAE

-1006 YIRYFQLVEGN
+1006 YIRYFQLIEGN

-1026 SGDIVKKTN
+1026 SGDVIKKTN
-1035 EIVQTVDSNISR
+1035 EIVQTVDSTISR
-1047 ISVMEN
+1047 VSAVEN
-1053 SVANGLDNLLDN
+1053 RRTGSDNLLKIDSASWVVAPKNTGSEGDN
-1065 SRIDNMTRWEGG
+1065 YNYANLPVNM
-1077 VGINFDETVKLDGY
+1077 
-1091 NSIRSIQAGNTSE
+1091 
-1104 VYRGLHQ
+1104 Q
-1111 MNIQGWEVGGT
+1111 MDRT
-1122 YTFSAYVRT
+1122 YTVSARVKFT
-1131 DDIASFEENAVAG
+1131 AG
-1144 TIRVGMEV
+1144 TDTHITVYPYPNGAQYNAE
-1152 ICEKADGSRTTTYN
+1152 IKDGFISHT
-1166 VAPDGSKDFKP
+1166 FKKTNAN
-1177 TVNGQWQRRVIV
+1177 TVSILLYTG
-1189 CKNIPAGTTKIRVGV
+1189 KAGTTRGKGV
-1204 RVWKNGRLWVACPQF
+1204 EFTEIMITEGDAVVSYAPPSPTLDVF
-1219 EKGEM
+1219 
-1224 ATAFT
+1224 TA
-1229 PKVSENTSAIKTNE
+1229 KTNE
-1243 VIQTVDTIQTS
+1243 ITQTVDTNKQKITS
-1254 LTATTNKVTG
+1254 LETTV
-1264 LETKTNTLEIKSNTM
+1264 
-1279 RSDLDGN
+1279 
-1286 ITAINSLTET
+1286 TAINDDVTNLFMDAGSFKGYSTSYDPLKRWLLKGAGARISADTFQDNAVTET
-1296 VTYAGENFLDKSSAN
+1296 QSSWSSVAYNFKDLVDRGVVKVGDILNVSIYMRIKGLPAGQTKVVTYFFRGQNNGKSFKVGNTWARYDVETTVTADMMTVSGAVVESYMRFEVNENTGAAAWFQQSQPQLTVGKKLYTWRTAPEDISTLVVKTNEISQTVDSNMMTITRAVQGGGENFLYKSSGEKGEVAILHDDATYLFNKTTRNAN
-1311 NEFPSFLVDAYY
+1311 NMDH
-1323 LLNKA
+1323 
-1328 TGGFF
+1328 
-1333 EDYYIVTCA
+1333 IQMTCT

-1349 QMGNSSQPTN
+1349 QIGATNSN
-1359 MHGFKANDSLT
+1359 AMHGFSAGETLT
-1370 LSMDLQQDLVG
+1370 LSFDQRQELTGM
-1381 TQTVIFQHDGTSWS
+1381 QTVIFQYDGISWS
-1395 EAEIKTYN
+1395 ESEVKTY
-1403 HAVGVWTRV
+1403 AQLSWSRE
-1412 SHSFTLKANTKGFM
+1412 SHTFTLKANTKGWM
-1426 IRIRFPRVAG
+1426 IRFRFPRVAE
-1436 ANTKKLR
+1436 ANTKNIWLA
-1443 FRKLKIEYG
+1443 KLKLEAG
-1452 SLATQWNQNSVEIQS
+1452 S
-1467 KTNTIKQTTDE
+1467 IK
-1478 NSMKLTSIDASGI
+1478 S
-1491 AGANLVYNSDMLQ
+1491 
-1504 RPTNGFPDGWSGFN
+1504 PWS
-1518 TTTLIFQNP
+1518 
-1527 WADEPRGA
+1527 
-1535 VARFNRTNL
+1535 
-1544 ADTDPN
+1544 PN
-1550 SIVSLYSNKLPVAR
+1550 SIETMRTQNTLK
-1564 NKDYTWSVWMYVPSA
+1564 
-1579 NWSAFKVKNAYIM
+1579 
-1592 EYFDNAGTR
+1592 
-1601 VQYQDVSLTTA
+1601 QDVDSLSSNI
-1612 EQTSLQA
+1612 TSVSNRTGSLETKSNNLQ
-1619 GNWTRIVRTFR
+1619 
-1630 PTTAGIT
+1630 
-1637 QAGFRLALF
+1637 Q
-1646 HNGDIYY
+1646 
-1653 RMPQVE
+1653 
-1659 LGTVATGWN
+1659 
-1668 RSTVDFSGNYQFND
+1668 S
-1682 LNSRTNEIKQTLD
+1682 LD
-1695 GTVSTVSSLSSTVGT
+1695 GTISKVNTLTTTTTNQGT
-1710 HTQQITQQGSTI
+1710 QITQQGTQI
-1722 KQMNNEIDLRVKSTE
+1722 TQMNNEIDLRVKSSE

-1749 ELRNTAFETKVINAT
+1749 ELRNSAFETKTIHPN

-1769 SRTPSLDK
+1769 GRTPSFDK
-1777 WGSNIPAGVGG
+1777 WIRTAPSGTTVV
-1788 SITAEATRNREGY
+1788 AEAVRNREGY
-1801 NSAKIVVTGAGTTDR
+1801 NSVKIEDLTATANR
-1816 YTGINQNIPASISS
+1816 YTGIKQSIPASISS
-1830 GDYVFGAW
+1830 GDYVASVWVYTDDKTTINQGGQLYLQ
-1838 FYVQDKA
+1838 FY
-1845 LIDNGAVIKLQFFNG
+1845 NGATAVAGQQGVDITA
-1860 STGSTSVQTELAPI
+1860 S
-1874 LVNNKWVYAEV
+1874 LVNGQWKLFTV
-1885 KITAPATAITVL
+1885 KITAPAVPITTL
-1897 RADIWVRRNGTLW
+1897 QFELWVRQKGRIW

-1977 VYKKTESDGRYGSK
+1977 VYKKNESDGRYGSK

-2109 LVLGTDYNNED
+2109 LVLGTDYNNKD

-2165 YFGPTGNLDILANEG
+2165 YFGPTGNLDILADEG
-2180 PMVIRGKEAMTIT
+2180 PMLIRGKEAMTIA

-2206 WVLENGRGFFPV
+2206 WVLENGRGFFPY
-2218 TNRTLKIV
+2218 TNQTLKIV

-2239 DIYLGSSFMIRSA
+2239 DIYLGNSFMIRSA

-2405 AEKLEEV
+2405 AGKLEEV

-2434 LEELLLQQLINK
+2434 LEKLLLQQLINK